1 NVPGVYAIGDCTPT
15 IWLAH
20 VASAEGVVAA
30 ETIAGYRT
38 EPINRDQVPG
48 CTYCDPEVASIG
60 LSEAKAKERGFDVKV
75 GRFGFQVLAKS
86 SMEHTNEGFVKIV
99 SDRKY
104 DEVLG
109 VHIVGPHATELI
121 GQAAAFL
128 RCEATTE
135 EMVRT
140 IHAHPTLTEALHEA
154 AEAVDGH
161 NIHG

>member
-1 NVPGVYAIGDCTPT
+1 MGEDVPEQLEGPGGVARGDGHLGEGDESREADGVRAGPAPGGERGAGP
-15 IWLAH
+15 LDRLAAPPRRGGEVSRKRAH
-20 VASAEGVVAA
+20 VA
-30 ETIAGYRT
+30 
-38 EPINRDQVPG
+38 
-48 CTYCDPEVASIG
+48 
-60 LSEAKAKERGFDVKV
+60 
-75 GRFGFQVLAKS
+75 
-86 SMEHTNEGFVKIV
+86 
-99 SDRKY
+99 
-104 DEVLG
+104 
-109 VHIVGPHATELI
+109 HIVGPHATELI